1 MNKEEIL
8 ERTRKEIEACKKN
21 DIEHIEK
28 EEMVPATNYL
38 LTMRD
43 LKTQELYLKW
53 EFQKKQRSSL

>member
-21 DIEHIEK
+21 SIEHIEK
-28 EEMVPATNYL
+28 KEMVPATEYL

-43 LKTQELYLKW
+43 LKTQELIL
-53 EFQKKQRSSL
+53 KKQEQQNEI

>member
-1 MNKEEIL
+1 MDREQIL

-21 DIEHIEK
+21 AIEHIEK
-28 EEMVPATNYL
+28 EEMVPATSYL

-53 EFQKKQRSSL
+53 KIKQEENN

>member
-1 MNKEEIL
+1 MDREQIL

-21 DIEHIEK
+21 AIEHIEK

-53 EFQKKQRSSL
+53 EIQEKTEE